1 VTTQPAF
8 IPRPL
13 VRFNQWTILLSVIL
27 TWVSGAYGLLLI
39 PLIANLLGV
48 LVNFNPI
55 IRFGKIFLKRNIKSY
70 VPEDL
75 IQQRFNSTIATACLA
90 LSFIGYS
97 FGLPWL
103 AYSFSI
109 MVALASF
116 IAILGFCIGCFLFF
130 QISQYRYRRAQKQP
144 VK

>member
-1 VTTQPAF
+1 MTTQPAF

-13 VRFNQWTILLSVIL
+13 VRFNQWSIFLSVIL
-27 TWVSGAYGLLLI
+27 TWISGEYWLLLI

-55 IRFGKIFLKRNIKSY
+55 IRFGKLFLRKDMKSY
-70 VPEDL
+70 IPEDFV
-75 IQQRFNSTIATACLA
+75 QQRFNSTIATV
-90 LSFIGYS
+90 SFIGYS
-97 FGLPWL
+97 FGLTWL
-103 AYSFSI
+103 AYGFSI

-130 QISQYRYRRAQKQP
+130 QISKYKYRLTHK
-144 VK
+144 